1 MRGLRRV
8 LCTPGERS
16 ARRRRAAQGFTLIEL
31 LVVVGII
38 GIIAAML
45 LPNLLHALQKA
56 KQKRTMAQISETGK
70 AMTTWFIDEASAA
83 AAGAAGDPFTLTD
96 YGPVASLEVLE
107 ELLVPSY
114 IGHLE
119 RTDAWGF
126 EIEYYLRLDSI
137 QLEKVMAIR
146 SPGQDGNFEA
156 SYTPGPFEIQDFTED
171 IVWADGNFVRWPQN

>member
-1 MRGLRRV
+1 MRGLRGILGTQRA
-8 LCTPGERS
+8 RS
-16 ARRRRAAQGFTLIEL
+16 VRNRAASPGFTLIEL

-70 AMTTWFIDEASAA
+70 AMTTWFLDEVSAA
-83 AAGAAGDPFTLTD
+83 AAGASGDPFVLGD
-96 YGPVASLEVLE
+96 YGPTATIEDLE
-107 ELLVPSY
+107 ELLVPTY
-114 IGHLE
+114 ISHLE

-126 EIEYYLRLDSI
+126 DLEYYLQLDRL
-137 QLEKVMAIR
+137 QLDKVMAIR
-146 SPGQDGNFEA
+146 SPGQDGVFEA
-156 SYTPGPFEIQDFTED
+156 SYTPGPFDIQEFRED